1 MADETILLNVTTT
14 EDQNDGSSFQ
24 GLSLRDAIL
33 IANADPDNHYTINLP
48 AGTYNLTIKNVLL
61 PTTDTSAD
69 AATLFQ
75 SRLATGDLDIIGNIT
90 IIGEDPENTIIDAES
105 LTQPLP
111 PDDSTNPFP
120 DDPPVI
126 TPTIGDRVF
135 DVLSGER
142 SGKTLQD
149 GSPANG
155 SLNLQNVTIKNGAMT
170 EENIDATFAGGTING
185 GVLNI
190 DLNAQTIITNSII
203 ADSSTTLQGG
213 GINNSGTLTL
223 EKTIVSGHNSGDNAG
238 GIYNTGIMTIR
249 DSAIIN
255 NLADAA
261 APDIIEGGGGG
272 ILNEAGA
279 TLIMVNTTVSGNR
292 SASNDGNDPP
302 SGPGDGGGGIL
313 SRGTTR
319 IINST
324 IVNNSAQVGS
334 GIYSETTTANTI
346 LYNTIIAN
354 NTGSPDLDG
363 FFDSRS
369 GFNFVPNANGLILD
383 AKNGNIVGGTTTQRL
398 DLNIGPLQDNGGPTP
413 THALLP
419 GSPAINAGDTE
430 QVNILFYFPD
440 DPPLDQRG
448 SERISDGRIDIG
460 SYEVFVE
467 TTGGQETVDNSS
479 TPDTTTT
486 GVNNN
491 TGSEN
496 PETNP
501 DTTTTGVNN
510 NTGSENPETNPDTT
524 TTGVNNNTGSENPET
539 NPDTTTTGV
548 NENSETE
555 TGSETNPDTTTTG
568 VNENSDT
575 ETDSETTTNIPD
587 NSNPEV
593 VGSETT
599 DSLLNDPFY
608 RFQNSDRAGT
618 YLYVG
623 AEERTDILNNYS
635 PPFIE
640 EGLAF
645 NVSYQQQDGLIRFNR
660 FQSMETPGTY
670 LFASEEESVSIR
682 QNHSN
687 TFDEEGI
694 AFYAYGADAG
704 IGQDV
709 FRYQSK
715 VNPGTYLFVLEAEKN
730 TIDSQHAS
738 DFTYEGVAFEV
749 IV

>member
-135 DVLSGER
+135 DVLSGTN
-142 SGKTLQD
+142 SGKTLAD
-149 GSPANG
+149 GTPANG
-155 SLNLQNVTIKNGAMT
+155 NLVLQNVTIQNGIIT
-170 EENIDATFAGGTING
+170 DENIDATTVNG
-185 GVLNI
+185 GALNV
-190 DLNAQTIITNSII
+190 DAEATATIINSII

-292 SASNDGNDPP
+292 SASDDGNDPP
-302 SGPGDGGGGIL
+302 GGPGDGGGGIL

-324 IVNNSAQVGS
+324 IVNNAAQVGS

-346 LYNTIIAN
+346 LYNTIVGN
-354 NTGSPDLDG
+354 NNGSPDLDG

-369 GFNFVPNANGLILD
+369 GFNLVSNANGSILD
-383 AKNGNIVGGTTTQRL
+383 AKNGNIVGGDTTQRI
-398 DLNIGPLQDNGGPTP
+398 DLKIGPLQDNGGPTP

-419 GSPAINAGDTE
+419 GSLAINAGDTE

-448 SERISDGRIDIG
+448 SERISGGRIDIG

-467 TTGGQETVDNSS
+467 ATGNQQTVDNSS

-486 GVNNN
+486 GVNSTN
-491 TGSEN
+491 TGTEN

-510 NTGSENPETNPDTT
+510 TNTGTENPDTNPDTT
-524 TTGVNNNTGSENPET
+524 TTGVNNTNTGTENPET

-548 NENSETE
+548 NESTGTE
-555 TGSETNPDTTTTG
+555 TN
-568 VNENSDT
+568 
-575 ETDSETTTNIPD
+575 SETTTNIPD
-587 NSNPEV
+587 NTNPEV

-640 EGLAF
+640 EGFAF

>member
-14 EDQNDGSSFQ
+14 LDQNDGSDFQ

-90 IIGEDPENTIIDAES
+90 IIGEDPENTIIDAEP

-135 DVLSGER
+135 DVLSGAR

-155 SLNLQNVTIKNGAMT
+155 SLNLQNVTIKNGVISPD
-170 EENIDATFAGGTING
+170 NIDALFAEGTTNG
-185 GVLNI
+185 GALNI
-190 DLNAQTIITNSII
+190 DLNAQATITNSVIS
-203 ADSSTTLQGG
+203 SSTTIINPGAGGQGG

-223 EKTIVSGHNSGDNAG
+223 DKSIVRDNNSGDNAG

-279 TLIMVNTTVSGNR
+279 TLIMVNTTVSGNI
-292 SASNDGNDPP
+292 SASTDPNDPPSGPP

-324 IVNNSAQVGS
+324 IVNNAAQVGS

-346 LYNTIIAN
+346 LYNTIVGN
-354 NTGSPDLDG
+354 NNGSPDLDG
-363 FFDSRS
+363 FFDFRS
-369 GFNFVPNANGLILD
+369 GFNLVTNANGSILD
-383 AKNGNIVGGTTTQRL
+383 AKNGNIVGGDTTQRL
-398 DLNIGPLQDNGGPTP
+398 DLKIGPLQDNGGPTP

-419 GSPAINAGDTE
+419 DSLAINAGDTE

-448 SERISDGRIDIG
+448 SERISGGRIDIG

-467 TTGGQETVDNSS
+467 ATGNQETVDNSS

-486 GVNNN
+486 GVNSTN
-491 TGSEN
+491 TGTEN
-496 PETNP
+496 PETNPNTTTTGVNNTNTGTENPDTNP

-510 NTGSENPETNPDTT
+510 TNTGT
-524 TTGVNNNTGSENPET
+524 ENPET

-548 NENSETE
+548 NESTGTE
-555 TGSETNPDTTTTG
+555 TN
-568 VNENSDT
+568 
-575 ETDSETTTNIPD
+575 SETTTNIPD
-587 NSNPEV
+587 NTNPEV

-640 EGLAF
+640 EGFAF

-687 TFDEEGI
+687 TFDEEGV

-730 TIDSQHAS
+730 TIDSQYAS

>member
-142 SGKTLQD
+142 SGKTLAD

-155 SLNLQNVTIKNGAMT
+155 NLTLQSVTIQGGLVRA
-170 EENIDATFAGGTING
+170 EDNIDTIP
-185 GVLNI
+185 
-190 DLNAQTIITNSII
+190 
-203 ADSSTTLQGG
+203 QGG
-213 GINNSGTLTL
+213 GLNVEPNAQAQIISSIVRNNRSA
-223 EKTIVSGHNSGDNAG
+223 DNAG
-238 GIYNTGIMTIR
+238 GIYNQGTLNIYKSTITG
-249 DSAIIN
+249 

-261 APDIIEGGGGG
+261 APDVIEGGGGG
-272 ILNEAGA
+272 ILNENGA
-279 TLIMVNTTVSGNR
+279 TLIMVNTTVSGNL
-292 SASNDGNDPP
+292 SASDDGNDPP
-302 SGPGDGGGGIL
+302 TGPGDGGGGIL
-313 SRGTTR
+313 NRGLAR

-324 IVNNSAQVGS
+324 IVNNAAQVGS

-346 LYNTIIAN
+346 LYNTIVGN
-354 NTGSPDLDG
+354 NNGSPDLDG

-369 GFNFVPNANGLILD
+369 GFNLVSNANGSILD
-383 AKNGNIVGGTTTQRL
+383 AKNGNIVGGDTTQRI
-398 DLNIGPLQDNGGPTP
+398 DLKIGPLQDNGGPTP

-419 GSPAINAGDTE
+419 GSLAINAGDTE

-479 TPDTTTT
+479 TPDTNTT

-548 NENSETE
+548 NENSE
-555 TGSETNPDTTTTG
+555 
-568 VNENSDT
+568 T

>member
-14 EDQNDGSSFQ
+14 EDQNDGSDFQ

-48 AGTYNLTIKNVLL
+48 AGTYNLIIKNVLL
-61 PTTDTSAD
+61 PTIDGSAD
-69 AATLFQ
+69 PPTLFQ

-135 DVLSGER
+135 DVLSGTS
-142 SGKTLQD
+142 SGKTLAD
-149 GSPANG
+149 GTPANG
-155 SLNLQNVTIKNGAMT
+155 NLVLQNVTIQNGVMAGV
-170 EENIDATFAGGTING
+170 NIDVTTDNG
-185 GVLNI
+185 GALNV
-190 DLNAQTIITNSII
+190 DAEATATIINSII
-203 ADSSTTLQGG
+203 TDSSTIGQGG

-223 EKTIVSGHNSGDNAG
+223 EKTIVSGNNSGDNAG

-292 SASNDGNDPP
+292 SASDDGNDPP
-302 SGPGDGGGGIL
+302 GGPGDGGGGIL
-313 SRGTTR
+313 NRGIAR

-324 IVNNSAQVGS
+324 IVNNAAQVGS
-334 GIYSETTTANTI
+334 GIYSETTNANTI
-346 LYNTIIAN
+346 LYNTIVGN
-354 NTGSPDLDG
+354 NNGSPDLDG

-369 GFNFVPNANGLILD
+369 GFNLVSNANGSILD
-383 AKNGNIVGGTTTQRL
+383 AKNGNIVGGDTTQRI
-398 DLNIGPLQDNGGPTP
+398 DLKIGPLQDNGGPTP

-419 GSPAINAGDTE
+419 GSLAINAGDTE

-448 SERISDGRIDIG
+448 SERISDGKIDIG

-467 TTGGQETVDNSS
+467 ATGNQETVDNSS

-486 GVNNN
+486 GINTTNTRTQTTQTSPDTTTTGVNNTN
-491 TGSEN
+491 TETQNS
-496 PETNP
+496 ETNP

-510 NTGSENPETNPDTT
+510 TNTETQNSETNPDTT
-524 TTGVNNNTGSENPET
+524 TTGVNNDTGSENPET
-539 NPDTTTTGV
+539 ESN
-548 NENSETE
+548 
-555 TGSETNPDTTTTG
+555 
-568 VNENSDT
+568 
-575 ETDSETTTNIPD
+575 SETTTDIPD
-587 NSNPEV
+587 NNNQEV
-593 VGSETT
+593 VGSETD

-640 EGLAF
+640 EGFAF

-687 TFDEEGI
+687 TFDEEGV

-709 FRYQSK
+709 FRYQST
-715 VNPGTYLFVLEAEKN
+715 VNPGTYLFVLEDEKN
-730 TIDSQHAS
+730 MIDSQHAS